1 METQI
6 SRKQIL
12 DTLLASYRAL
22 PAVQPETVFQ
32 DLLLLTGIEDKDFF
46 ALEETAVIAEA
57 LMARA
62 VKDGQ
67 VALDV
72 LAADLQASSQAET
85 P

>member
-1 METQI
+1 VETQI

-12 DTLLASYRAL
+12 DTLLVSYRAL

-32 DLLLLTGIEDKDFF
+32 DLLLLTGIEDKDFY

-62 VKDGQ
+62 VKEGQ
-67 VALDV
+67 GALDV
-72 LAADLQASSQAET
+72 LAADLQASS
-85 P
+85 